1 MCRACGVRACTGRR
15 AAAGLV
21 PAGGPAAELTGR
33 AWRVWARAQ
42 VLEQLAAESLSPT
55 ACTTIEEVGSTGVG
69 ALTIA
74 FLILGVSTI
83 VFISRVGSAKGQKV
97 YYYCNVF
104 VCGFATMAYFAML
117 SGQGWTAIAG
127 CRQFF
132 YARYVDWSITTPLL
146 LLDLGLIAGADGAL
160 IAAVI
165 GADRKFCSC
174 VRAFRLPSLAGV
186 RTGLVWFFG
195 GSSFS
200 LPLLRSARGV
210 HLVAW
215 AALSKQ
221 GGCGT
226 DILRTRGHE
235 QGTIH
240 YALSLG
246 RWRWLASEAQEAAA
260 NREAGDLHSQ
270 NLDGKREGVE
280 VCRTRGMCRAR
291 GLSDM

>member
-1 MCRACGVRACTGRR
+1 M
-15 AAAGLV
+15 
-21 PAGGPAAELTGR
+21 
-33 AWRVWARAQ
+33 
-42 VLEQLAAESLSPT
+42 LEQLAESLAPT

-165 GADRKFCSC
+165 GADCKFCSC
-174 VRAFRLPSLAGV
+174 SCVCACRLPSLAGV
-186 RTGLVWFFG
+186 RTGWCGFWGRPFCSPLYAVR
-195 GSSFS
+195 S
-200 LPLLRSARGV
+200 LYSRSR
-210 HLVAW
+210 W
-215 AALSKQ
+215 RRNIKQ

-226 DILRTRGHE
+226 STLHKGRGRE
-235 QGTIH
+235 QATIH
-240 YALSLG
+240 HTLSLE
-246 RWRWLASEAQEAAA
+246 RWRW
-260 NREAGDLHSQ
+260 RVRHSQ
-270 NLDGKREGVE
+270 LHEQ
-280 VCRTRGMCRAR
+280 
-291 GLSDM
+291 

>member
-104 VCGFATMAYFAML
+104 VCGFATMAYFAR
-117 SGQGWTAIAG
+117 AG
-127 CRQFF
+127 
-132 YARYVDWSITTPLL
+132 
-146 LLDLGLIAGADGAL
+146 
-160 IAAVI
+160 
-165 GADRKFCSC
+165 
-174 VRAFRLPSLAGV
+174 LPSLGA
-186 RTGLVWFFG
+186 
-195 GSSFS
+195 GSSS
-200 LPLLRSARGV
+200 MPAMWIGPSPLLS
-210 HLVAW
+210 
-215 AALSKQ
+215 SSS
-221 GGCGT
+221 T
-226 DILRTRGHE
+226 
-235 QGTIH
+235 
-240 YALSLG
+240 
-246 RWRWLASEAQEAAA
+246 LA
-260 NREAGDLHSQ
+260 
-270 NLDGKREGVE
+270 
-280 VCRTRGMCRAR
+280 
-291 GLSDM
+291 

>member
-1 MCRACGVRACTGRR
+1 
-15 AAAGLV
+15 
-21 PAGGPAAELTGR
+21 
-33 AWRVWARAQ
+33 
-42 VLEQLAAESLSPT
+42 VLEQLAESLAPT

-165 GADRKFCSC
+165 GADLIMVISGYLGAVSVVTTVKWFWFVIAMGLFVPVLYCLAVS
-174 VRAFRLPSLAGV
+174 FREAAVLRGGEIADVYGKVAWLTIIAWIFYPM
-186 RTGLVWFFG
+186 VWLFSEGFA
-195 GSSFS
+195 SFS
-200 LPLLRSARGV
+200 VSF
-210 HLVAW
+210 
-215 AALSKQ
+215 
-221 GGCGT
+221 
-226 DILRTRGHE
+226 
-235 QGTIH
+235 
-240 YALSLG
+240 
-246 RWRWLASEAQEAAA
+246 
-260 NREAGDLHSQ
+260 
-270 NLDGKREGVE
+270 E
-280 VCRTRGMCRAR
+280 VCAYAVLDICSKAIFGFMVMAAHDQL
-291 GLSDM
+291 GAASASSQEYV

>member
-1 MCRACGVRACTGRR
+1 M
-15 AAAGLV
+15 
-21 PAGGPAAELTGR
+21 
-33 AWRVWARAQ
+33 
-42 VLEQLAAESLSPT
+42 LEQLAESLAPT

-165 GADRKFCSC
+165 GADCKFCSCSC
-174 VRAFRLPSLAGV
+174 VRACRLPSLAGV
-186 RTGLVWFFG
+186 RTGWCGFWGRPFC
-195 GSSFS
+195 SI
-200 LPLLRSARGV
+200 PLYALRSARG
-210 HLVAW
+210 ASRSRW
-215 AALSKQ
+215 RRNSKQ
-221 GGCGT
+221 GGCET
-226 DILRTRGHE
+226 STSHKWRGRA
-235 QGTIH
+235 TIYH
-240 YALSLG
+240 TLSLE
-246 RWRWLASEAQEAAA
+246 RRQQSIIHCLWS
-260 NREAGDLHSQ
+260 AGA
-270 NLDGKREGVE
+270 GE
-280 VCRTRGMCRAR
+280 
-291 GLSDM
+291 